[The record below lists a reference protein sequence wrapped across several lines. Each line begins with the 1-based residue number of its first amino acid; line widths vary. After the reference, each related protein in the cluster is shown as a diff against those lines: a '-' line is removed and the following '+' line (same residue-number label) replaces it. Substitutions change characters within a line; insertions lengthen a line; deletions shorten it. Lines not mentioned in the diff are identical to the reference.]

1 MDPEEHEGEGG
12 SVMFSHWEV
21 KPDMCELHRCE
32 NPYVEGTGDIDEG
45 HWVCGRDDCEAMVA

>member
-1 MDPEEHEGEGG
+1 
-12 SVMFSHWEV
+12 VMFSHWEV